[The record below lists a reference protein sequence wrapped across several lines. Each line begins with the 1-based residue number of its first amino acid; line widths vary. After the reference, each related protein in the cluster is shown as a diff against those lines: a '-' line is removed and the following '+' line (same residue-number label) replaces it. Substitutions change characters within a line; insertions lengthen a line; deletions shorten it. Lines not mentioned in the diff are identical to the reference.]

1 MEYRVINVTPTARPP
16 LFLASTCRQRGFTL
30 LEVLIAIAILAISL
44 SAIFGSQ
51 AQSLSLATE
60 AQFNIYAATLAK
72 AKLAEYESG
81 ITPLENGDGD
91 FGDNFPG
98 YTWKVEVQEA
108 DLQDILPS
116 LADLGDPLQR
126 LDITVSWE
134 NESLSYELRCYVK
147 RENAL

>member
-1 MEYRVINVTPTARPP
+1 MTPTARPP

-91 FGDNFPG
+91 FGDDFPG

-116 LADLGDPLQR
+116 LADLGDPLLR
-126 LDITVSWE
+126 LEITVSWE
-134 NESLSYELRCYVK
+134 NENLTYELRCYVK
-147 RENAL
+147 KESL

>member
-1 MEYRVINVTPTARPP
+1 MESQVISVTPTARPP
-16 LFLASTCRQRGFTL
+16 LSFSSANRQRGFTL

-81 ITPLENGDGD
+81 ITAIENGDGN
-91 FGDNFPG
+91 FGDDYPG

-108 DLQDILPS
+108 DLQDILPA
-116 LADLGDPLQR
+116 LADLEAPLQR

-134 NESLSYELRCYVK
+134 NENLIYGIRCYIK
-147 RENAL
+147 EENSF